1 LINPDLAKF
10 DENGLIPVI
19 MQDAI
24 SKQVLTLAYM
34 NRQALNLTL
43 ETGEVW
49 FYSRSRQQLWHKGE
63 TSGNIQKVVSMAF
76 DCDRDA
82 ILLQVIPQGPACHQG
97 TYACFGD
104 ENGTDLANPF
114 LVLNE
119 LEAVIAKKEA
129 ERPEG
134 SYTTYLFDQGLDKI
148 LKKVGEESAEVIIA
162 AKNRSRRELKY
173 ETADLLY
180 HLLVLLREQKL
191 SFGEVLK
198 ELEERRR
205 Q

>member
-1 LINPDLAKF
+1 MNPDLAKF

-43 ETGEVW
+43 ETGEAW
-49 FYSRSRQQLWHKGE
+49 FYSRSRQKLWHKGE